1 MPQVLPV
8 TQIQYLHNIEQHSV
22 LEGKFV
28 NILIA
33 GLPEN
38 TKNYEKALSHFPVSF
53 HTDLTPP
60 DLSVYDKLLLPGGG
74 DIHPSRF
81 GQPDL
86 GSKTVDSALDD
97 IQFSLLNMFVRAG
110 KPVLG
115 ICKGLQIINVYFGG
129 DIIQDLPT
137 SQTHQYVGRD
147 QFHPVQNAPGSVLHS
162 LYGDTCTVNSAHHQG
177 CGRIGH
183 HLTVTQSSPDGVV
196 EALEHTARPILGVQW
211 HPERTGLAVYRSDIA
226 DGMKLIQYFLMQ
238 M

>member
-1 MPQVLPV
+1 MPQVPLV
-8 TQIQYLHNIEQHSV
+8 TQMRSLHNLKQHSV
-22 LEGKFV
+22 SGGRSV

-38 TKNYEKALSHFPVSF
+38 TKNYEKALTHFPVSF
-53 HTDLTPP
+53 CTDLTPP

-74 DIHPSRF
+74 DIHPARF

-86 GSKTVDSALDD
+86 GSRSVDPALDD
-97 IQFSLLNMFVRAG
+97 VQFSLLNMFVRAG

-115 ICKGLQIINVYFGG
+115 ICRGLQIINVYFGG

-137 SQTHQYVGRD
+137 SRTHQYAGCD
-147 QFHPVQNAPGSVLHS
+147 QLHPVQNAPGSVLHR
-162 LYGDTCTVNSAHHQG
+162 LYGDACTVNSAHHQG
-177 CGRIGH
+177 CGRIGR
-183 HLTVTQSSPDGVV
+183 HLTVTQTAPDGVA

-211 HPERTGLAVYRSDIA
+211 HPERTGLAGYRPDIA
-226 DGMKLIQYFLMQ
+226 DGMKLIQYFLTQ